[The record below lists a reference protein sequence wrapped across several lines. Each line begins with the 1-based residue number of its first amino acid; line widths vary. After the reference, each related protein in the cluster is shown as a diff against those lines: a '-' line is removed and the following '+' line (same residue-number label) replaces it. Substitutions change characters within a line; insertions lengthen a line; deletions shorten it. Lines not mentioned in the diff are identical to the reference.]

1 MALLLCIE
9 TATEVCSVGLSRDGN
24 LLSVK
29 NSDQQYDHAASITL
43 LIEACLHDA
52 GKRMK
57 ELDAVAVSS
66 GPGSYTAL
74 RVGTAAA
81 KGICFA
87 RNIPLL
93 SVSTLQSLALASA
106 GDDDE
111 PETLYCPM
119 IDARRMEVYSAL
131 YDRRGRQIT
140 APQALILD
148 EKALQ
153 NYLPANRP
161 LVFSGNGAHKARAL
175 VKNHQAAAFRP
186 VLCNA
191 AHVAPLAQEAFARR
205 AFENVAYYA
214 PLYLK
219 PPNIT
224 TPKKLL

>member
-9 TATEVCSVGLSRDGN
+9 TATEVCSVGLSRDGE
-24 LLSVK
+24 LLTVK
-29 NSDQQYDHAASITL
+29 NSIQPYDHAASITL
-43 LIEACLHDA
+43 LIGDCLHSA
-52 GKRMK
+52 GKRM
-57 ELDAVAVSS
+57 EEIDAVAVSS

-106 GDDDE
+106 GQGEE

-119 IDARRMEVYSAL
+119 IDARRMEVYTAL
-131 YDRRGRQIT
+131 YDHRGREIT
-140 APQALILD
+140 APRSLIL
-148 EKALQ
+148 EEQTLQ
-153 NYLPANRP
+153 HYLPADVS
-161 LVFSGNGAHKARAL
+161 LVFSGNGAHK
-175 VKNHQAAAFRP
+175 VKTLIKNRAAAFPP
-186 VLCNA
+186 VVCNA
-191 AHVAPLAQEAFARR
+191 AHIAPLAQEAFARR

-224 TPKKLL
+224 KPKKLL

>member
-1 MALLLCIE
+1 MALILCIE
-9 TATEVCSVGLSRDGN
+9 TATEVCSVGLSRDEE
-24 LLSVK
+24 LLTVK
-29 NSDQQYDHAASITL
+29 NSTQQYDHAASITL

-52 GKRMK
+52 GKHME
-57 ELDAVAVSS
+57 ELEAVAVSS

-111 PETLYCPM
+111 PETAYCPM
-119 IDARRMEVYSAL
+119 IDARRMEVYCAL
-131 YDRRGRQIT
+131 YDRRGREIT
-140 APQALILD
+140 PPQALILED
-148 EKALQ
+148 KTLQ
-153 NYLPANRP
+153 HYLPANTP
-161 LVFSGNGAHKARAL
+161 LVFSGNGAHKARGL
-175 VKNHQAAAFRP
+175 LKNQAAAFRP
-186 VLCNA
+186 VICNA
-191 AHVAPLAQEAFARR
+191 AHIAPFAQEAFARR

-224 TPKKLL
+224 KPRKLL